1 MPRHNKWTWRT
12 IGALWCC
19 FVAIGGHSHT
29 IVTLWCCFVAMDGHW
44 PTICSLWCC
53 FVAMDVHWHIII
65 LFAFSCCFGA
75 SQCFV
80 IGALVDESNCFFSKY
95 HFENSHEALQPC
107 VGISLLKAHID
118 VNTMSVANVGGMV
131 MLLMCMLGCAESCV
145 ELLERD
151 VLLGM

>member
-1 MPRHNKWTWRT
+1 M
-12 IGALWCC
+12 
-19 FVAIGGHSHT
+19 F
-29 IVTLWCCFVAMDGHW
+29 
-44 PTICSLWCC
+44 
-53 FVAMDVHWHIII
+53 I